1 MKLIVGL
8 GNPGKE
14 YENTRHNCGFM
25 VIDLLSDALG
35 IHQFQSKFNGLYAKT
50 KYHGEDVIILKPQTY
65 MNLSG
70 NSLIQFVHYFKIS
83 LDDLL
88 VIYDDLDLP
97 VGHIRLRL
105 NGSAGGH
112 NGMKS
117 IISQLKSDHFKRVR
131 VGIDRH
137 PQIPVVDYVLGKF
150 PQDQLEDLNKALQ
163 KAKEA
168 SLLFIDG
175 YFDRAMNQF
184 NQRG

>member
-25 VIDLLSDALG
+25 VIDRLSQTLG
-35 IHQFQSKFNGLYAKT
+35 IHQFQSEFKALYAKT
-50 KYHGEDVIILKPQTY
+50 KYHGEDVLLLKPQTY

-70 NSLIQFVHYFKIS
+70 DAIIQFVHYFKIS
-83 LDDLL
+83 L
-88 VIYDDLDLP
+88 
-97 VGHIRLRL
+97 GRIRLRL

-117 IISQLKSDHFKRVR
+117 IIAQLKSENFKRIR

-137 PQIPVVDYVLGKF
+137 PQIPVIDYVLGKF
-150 PQDQLEDLNKALQ
+150 PQDQLTDLNEALQ
-163 KAKEA
+163 KAEEA
-168 SLLFIDG
+168 SLLFIDDH
-175 YFDRAMNQF
+175 FDRAMNLF